1 MSQLCL
7 FRADLSW
14 DRFGTSLLEAVTQIC
29 DQLVCFGDV
38 LSPLSGS
45 EAYYLKYLALIQTL
59 GGILE
64 LGRSRKFLS
73 GLGTQKCPAHPLTHT
88 TTAHAR
94 LGNQLVEVPRTLFT
108 IKHNKLNLTV
118 ANLILKVRV
127 WLVWSNNKLKY
138 RAESTAPLFSSTEPP
153 SSPFPPSYTIFKL
166 GKLSFSIKLADI
178 FAIFSSNCSTTL
190 LEIYPTQER
199 RPENNLRVCRISQL
213 L

>member
-1 MSQLCL
+1 MWGCPLGLWS
-7 FRADLSW
+7 FLSEITCYNT
-14 DRFGTSLLEAVTQIC
+14 DTGRHIR
-29 DQLVCFGDV
+29 
-38 LSPLSGS
+38 
-45 EAYYLKYLALIQTL
+45 KI
-59 GGILE
+59 
-64 LGRSRKFLS
+64 GRSGKILS

-88 TTAHAR
+88 ITAHAR
-94 LGNQLVEVPRTLFT
+94 LGNQLVEVPRTPFT